1 MSRVTVRR
9 KLDIYWI
16 HGTARTSSI
25 EARCQSNLKLKLYV
39 QLQKRS
45 LFVPI
50 MRFGKGEI
58 ASVTA
63 TLMSGQNF
71 VNSCVGR
78 WKTVYMKIMNDVYFN
93 DFNV

>member
-1 MSRVTVRR
+1 
-9 KLDIYWI
+9 
-16 HGTARTSSI
+16 
-25 EARCQSNLKLKLYV
+25 V

-50 MRFGKGEI
+50 NIMRFGEGEI

-63 TLMSGQNF
+63 TLMGGQKF

-78 WKTVYMKIMNDVYFN
+78 WKTVYMKIMNDAYFK